1 MLELGPALLDAAA
14 ELAAASNAS
23 MHFKDQR
30 LGRL

>member
-1 MLELGPALLDAAA
+1 MLQLGPALLDAAG

-23 MHFKDQR
+23 MHFKDQQ